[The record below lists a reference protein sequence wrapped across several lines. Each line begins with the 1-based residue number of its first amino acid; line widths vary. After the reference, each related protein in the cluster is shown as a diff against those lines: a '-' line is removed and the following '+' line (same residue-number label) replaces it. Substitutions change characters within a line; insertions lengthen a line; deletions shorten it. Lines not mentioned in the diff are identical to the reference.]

1 MKPDLVAQDFRCQ
14 VRVGGEPCGM
24 RSEQMKRLAI
34 AWLFGFWL
42 TACGPEG
49 SMEAASGDL
58 GTEARGAVWVVEGKQ
73 GGRLYLCGTIHLLRD
88 EDYPLATVYD
98 IAYEQS
104 EELIMELPPGAGQ
117 SPALAQRMAEL
128 GKLPAGEQLVEK
140 VGEKDWQRVQ
150 EWAGKRG
157 LGQEMVAGLR
167 PWYLSLLMVAL
178 EYQRLGASPDQGV
191 EQVYEE
197 RAKAD
202 GKPGKGLE
210 TVEFQLQLFAGMS
223 EEQQKQVLQQ
233 TLDEIESVEVEFE
246 RMIRFWK
253 EGNMDELQA
262 LLMREA
268 ERYPDLMEAFLVARN
283 RAWLPQLEAVLAEQR
298 RAMVLVGAGHLGGV
312 GGLLDLFKQ
321 RGYRITHASGAVAES
336 N

>member
-1 MKPDLVAQDFRCQ
+1 
-14 VRVGGEPCGM
+14 M
-24 RSEQMKRLAI
+24 RSEQMKRLAM
-34 AWLFGFWL
+34 AWLVGVWL

-49 SMEAASGDL
+49 SSKAAPGDVA
-58 GTEARGAVWVVEGKQ
+58 GKDRGAVWVVEGKQ

-88 EDYPLATVYD
+88 EDYPLAAVYD

-104 EELIMELPPGAGQ
+104 EELILELPPGAGQ
-117 SPALAQRMAEL
+117 SPELAQRMAEL
-128 GKLPAGEQLVEK
+128 GRLAAGERLVEK
-140 VGEKDWQRVQ
+140 VGEKDWERVQ

-157 LGQEMVAGLR
+157 LGQELVAGLR

-178 EYQRLGASPDQGV
+178 EYQRLGASADQGV

-223 EEQQKQVLQQ
+223 AEQEKQILQQ

-253 EGNMDELQA
+253 EGNMDELQG

-298 RAMVLVGAGHLGGV
+298 RAMVLVGAGHLGGA
-312 GGLLDLFKQ
+312 GGLLDLFEKQ
-321 RGYRITHASGAVAES
+321 GYRVTHAAVNAGK
-336 N
+336 NN